1 MPSPTVVRAAG
12 SLVGLEGLVGV
23 GFAGFLALNATSAA
37 QDVGGVLGEAGLF
50 LVIGAAVLALARG
63 LARGRFWAR
72 TPAILVQLLML
83 PVAWSLLTGDRVLLG
98 LAAGLVPLAVLALLM
113 CPPARDWA
121 LDLDDRR
128 RER

>member
-1 MPSPTVVRAAG
+1 MVRLAG
-12 SLVGLEGLVGV
+12 GLVGLEGLVGV
-23 GFAGFLALNATSAA
+23 GFAGFLALNAASAT

-50 LVIGAAVLALARG
+50 LVIGLGVLALARG
-63 LARGRFWAR
+63 LLRGRFWAR
-72 TPAILVQLLML
+72 TPTIVVQLLML
-83 PVAWSLLTGDRVLLG
+83 PVAWSLLTGHRVLIG
-98 LAAGLVPLAVLALLM
+98 LVTGAVSLAGLGLLM